1 MKMPKNWN
9 KLTLNE
15 QESWLVKKYQEMLSE
30 VDSVTK
36 MLAKI
41 RGGQRIKVAEVDRP
55 DEAILKALELKLYTR
70 NSEGNKHTA
79 LLKVMATYT

>member
-9 KLTLNE
+9 KLSLSE
-15 QESWLVKKYQEMLSE
+15 QESWLVKKYQEMLTE

-41 RGGQRIKVAEVDRP
+41 RGGQRIQVKEIERP
-55 DEAILKALELKLYTR
+55 DEAILKA
-70 NSEGNKHTA
+70 
-79 LLKVMATYT
+79 